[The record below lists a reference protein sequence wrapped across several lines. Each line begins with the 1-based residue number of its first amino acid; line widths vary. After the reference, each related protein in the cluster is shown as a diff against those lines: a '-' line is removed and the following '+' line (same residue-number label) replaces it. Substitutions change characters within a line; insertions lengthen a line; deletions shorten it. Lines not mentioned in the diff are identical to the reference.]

1 MKKLTPMDASW
12 LYVESR
18 DTPMQVGN
26 LSIFSLPEDA
36 GEDFVEQLVERAR
49 ASTTVVAPWNL
60 KLRDGVL
67 GRAMPKWVEDH
78 DIDMEYHFRHS
89 ALPRPG
95 GERELGRLISRLH
108 STQMDFRRPL
118 WEAHLIE
125 GLEGGRVALYTKMHH
140 SLIDG
145 VSGARLMERVY
156 STDPSRRD
164 LPAPWSIG
172 HAPRQSKAG
181 ERTLENTSPWQGML
195 DGLRLQ
201 GNTSAAL
208 LRGLAGLVRK
218 GRHKQDPFIAPF
230 QAPKSLL
237 NGRVKG
243 GARRFAT
250 QQYDL
255 DQIKALARAAD
266 CTLNDI
272 VLYICSTSLR
282 RFLKEANALPGRP
295 LTAGIPVN
303 VRPADDQ
310 GTGNAI
316 SFIMANLGTDIADPL
331 RRLDAIKSSTER
343 AKEHLQSLPKAAM
356 QQYTL
361 VVMAPYI
368 LQLLSGVGGRAR
380 PVFNITISNVPGPRE
395 PLYFNGARLEAMYP
409 VSLIAHGGALNI
421 TCLSYA
427 GTLNFGFTGCR
438 DSLPHMQ
445 RIAVYTGEALAE
457 LSSLLLKRAR
467 SARARPGPRR
477 PNVRPAAA
485 GPNQA
490 APERVGHMLRSLKRS
505 RGAARMSGNG
515 SRAGLAPGGGH

>member
-18 DTPMQVGN
+18 ETPMQVGN
-26 LSIFSLPEDA
+26 LSIFSLPDDA
-36 GEDFVEQLVERAR
+36 DDGFVQQLVERAR

-60 KLRDGVL
+60 KLRGGNL
-67 GRAMPKWVEDH
+67 GRALPKWVEEH

-108 STQMDFRRPL
+108 STQLDFNRPP

-125 GLEGGRVALYTKMHH
+125 GLEGNRVALYTKMHH

-145 VSGARLMERVY
+145 VSGARMMERVY
-156 STDPSRRD
+156 STDPTRRD
-164 LPAPWSIG
+164 MPAPWSIG
-172 HAPRQSKAG
+172 SAPSRRRDAAP
-181 ERTLENTSPWQGML
+181 TLADTSPMQAIMESLRSQGS
-195 DGLRLQ
+195 
-201 GNTSAAL
+201 TSAAL
-208 LRGLAGLVRK
+208 LRGLGGLVRK
-218 GRHKQDPFIAPF
+218 ARRSSDPFIAPF
-230 QAPKSLL
+230 QAPKSIL
-237 NGRVKG
+237 NGRIKG

-255 DQIKALARAAD
+255 EQMKSLAQAAG

-282 RFLKEANALPGRP
+282 RFLKEANALPSRP

-331 RRLDAIKSSTER
+331 RRLDAIKASTER

-445 RIAVYTGEALAE
+445 RLAVYTGEALEE
-457 LSSLLLKRAR
+457 LTRLLTSKPASRKKAA
-467 SARARPGPRR
+467 SA
-477 PNVRPAAA
+477 
-485 GPNQA
+485 
-490 APERVGHMLRSLKRS
+490 
-505 RGAARMSGNG
+505 
-515 SRAGLAPGGGH
+515 

>member
-18 DTPMQVGN
+18 ETPMQVGN

-36 GEDFVEQLVERAR
+36 GEDFVQQLVERAR

-60 KLRDGVL
+60 KLRGGNL
-67 GRAMPKWVEDH
+67 GRALPKWVEDN

-108 STQMDFRRPL
+108 STQMDFKRPL

-125 GLEGGRVALYTKMHH
+125 GLEGNRVALYTKMHH

-156 STDPSRRD
+156 STDPDRRD
-164 LPAPWSIG
+164 MPAPWSVG
-172 HAPRQSKAG
+172 NPPPRPRGSAP
-181 ERTLENTSPWQGML
+181 TLANTSPLQGVL
-195 DGLRLQ
+195 EGLRSQ
-201 GNTSAAL
+201 GNNSAAL
-208 LRGLAGLVRK
+208 LRGLTGLVRK
-218 GRHKQDPFIAPF
+218 GRRSDDPFVAPF
-230 QAPKSLL
+230 QAPKSIL
-237 NGRVKG
+237 NGRIKG

-255 DQIKALARAAD
+255 AQMKKLAQAAD
-266 CTLNDI
+266 CSLNDI

-282 RFLKEANALPGRP
+282 RFLKEAQALPSRP
-295 LTAGIPVN
+295 LTSGIPVN

-316 SFIMANLGTDIADPL
+316 SFIMANLATDIADPL
-331 RRLDAIKSSTER
+331 KRLAALKDSTAR
-343 AKEHLQSLPKAAM
+343 AKDHLQSLPKAAM

-368 LQLLSGVGGRAR
+368 LQLLTGVGGRAR
-380 PVFNITISNVPGPRE
+380 PVFNITISNVPGPKE

-445 RIAVYTGEALAE
+445 RLAVYTGEALE
-457 LSSLLLKRAR
+457 EISGLLLRKRA
-467 SARARPGPRR
+467 PRKQAE
-477 PNVRPAAA
+477 PA
-485 GPNQA
+485 
-490 APERVGHMLRSLKRS
+490 
-505 RGAARMSGNG
+505 
-515 SRAGLAPGGGH
+515 